1 MLVTNLPRPPSGC
14 NDNNLH
20 QYIPI
25 LPTNPITVDT
35 NWANGLPDWI
45 KISLSKRFPDAI
57 YQQISVPHIDIDR
70 NESFWNF
77 YRWYYDLYDMFIYKD
92 LMDRALFIPLSN
104 SQKDE
109 LKNLCNVGILR
120 HSEPN
125 LESCAFLEST
135 FSIIREYIKLHRNTG
150 VFVKLS
156 HKSAKNNH
164 KLYSSFTL
172 TDVFDNLVHS
182 EEVLN
187 NVDKS
192 TSIVL
197 KPWNDDISKA
207 TEYRVFIEQKKVVG
221 ISQQAWH
228 TPQHEPPQ
236 LDGILDALKK
246 LQIPYNDAILDVNYK
261 DGILHLIEINPGC
274 IWHSSGSSLFRW
286 EELKLRF
293 HEDEV
298 EVEVRVYRR

>member
-1 MLVTNLPRPPSGC
+1 MRIVNLPRPPSGC

-25 LPTNPITVDT
+25 LPTNPLTVDT
-35 NWANGLPDWI
+35 TWVNGLPDWI
-45 KISLSKRFPDAI
+45 KTSLSTRFPDAI
-57 YQQISVPHIDIDR
+57 YQQITLPPSDIDR
-70 NESFWNF
+70 NESFWDF
-77 YRWYYDLYDMFIYKD
+77 YRWYYDLYDMLVYKD
-92 LMDRALFIPLSN
+92 LMDGALFIPLSN
-104 SQKDE
+104 NQKEE
-109 LKNLCNVGILR
+109 LKDLCNVGILR

-135 FSIIREYIKLHRNTG
+135 FPLIREYIKLHLDTG

-156 HKSAKNNH
+156 HKSAKNNY
-164 KLYSSFTL
+164 KLCPAFTV

-182 EEVLN
+182 KEVLR

-197 KPWNDDISKA
+197 KPWNDDISKE
-207 TEYRVFIEQKKVVG
+207 TEYRVFIEQQKVVG
-221 ISQQAWH
+221 ISQQEWH
-228 TPQHEPPQ
+228 TPQPEPPQ
-236 LDGILDALKK
+236 LDGILDALLK
-246 LQIPYNDAILDVNYK
+246 LRIPYNDAVLDVNYK
-261 DGILHLIEINPGC
+261 DGTLHLIEINPGC
-274 IWHSSGSSLFRW
+274 IWHSSGGSLFRW

-293 HEDEV
+293 LEN